1 MVYKALYRTYR
12 PQTFEALA
20 GQEHVVKTLQNAVKE
35 NRIGHAY
42 LFCGPRGT
50 GKTTVAKI
58 LAKAIN
64 CEDPDHKPCN
74 HCTNCRTLMEGDH
87 PDIIEIDAASNNGV
101 DEVRNLIDKVKYAPI
116 QGKYKVYIIDE
127 VHMMSQGAFNA
138 LLKTLEEPPSHVVFI
153 LATTEPQKVLT
164 TIVSRCQRFDFTR
177 VSEQDIIT
185 RLYTVIKEEHV
196 HCDEDAIEMI
206 AKLSDGGMRDAL
218 SILEQ
223 CLAYSPEHL
232 TLKDIN
238 EVYGLISSEQKIQ
251 FLRILLG
258 KNMQRVLQYLD
269 QLMGKGTDIKRL
281 TYDLIDILKDVV
293 IDHHTKDTS
302 LLKILTKSNI
312 GMISPFMTTED
323 CFQWIDILLDAA
335 NHYALNTNPYI
346 YFELAILKICHQFG
360 QLQEKVKKIEDDI
373 SIDEE
378 RVEVSTGEEMI
389 EEVQEPKVHFVEEN
403 AIDEEKEEK
412 ESSLEESPTEEN
424 KISLVKIAFDDVL
437 NILVQA
443 DRRILNEARE
453 KWKIIPRYMANM
465 NTAKYASMLSG
476 CEPVAA
482 AEGGLILSFEFQPE
496 ANLVNYFENYK
507 GVKNFITEILG
518 RDFEFIAVTRTNWID
533 IRNQYLKLRQINQL
547 PVAKPITLTHI
558 ERYKDKEE
566 KNTLTESQLYAQNL
580 FGDIVEFTEE
590 SYEH

>member
-12 PQTFEALA
+12 PQTFESLA
-20 GQEHVVKTLQNAVKE
+20 GQEHIVKTLQNAVKE

-50 GKTTVAKI
+50 GKTSVAKI

-74 HCTNCRTLMEGDH
+74 HCANCRTLMEGEH

-101 DEVRNLIDKVKYAPI
+101 DEVRSLIDKVKYAPI

-153 LATTEPQKVLT
+153 LATTEPQKVLP

-177 VSEQDIIT
+177 VSEHDIIS
-185 RLYTVIKEEHV
+185 RLHTVITQEDV

-218 SILEQ
+218 S
-223 CLAYSPEHL
+223 PHHL
-232 TLKDIN
+232 TLQDIN
-238 EVYGLISSEQKIQ
+238 EIYGLISSEQKIQ

-269 QLMGKGTDIKRL
+269 KLMQKGTDIKRL

-293 IDHHTKDTS
+293 IYHHTKDVS
-302 LLKILTKSNI
+302 LLKVLTRSNI
-312 GMISPFMTTED
+312 DMISPFITVED
-323 CFQWIDILLDAA
+323 CFLFIDILLDAA
-335 NHYALNTNPYI
+335 NHYMLSTDPYI
-346 YFELAILKICHQFG
+346 YFELAILKVCHQV
-360 QLQEKVKKIEDDI
+360 EKVEEHIEVIDDQEDDLTI
-373 SIDEE
+373 EE
-378 RVEVSTGEEMI
+378 AEETI
-389 EEVQEPKVHFVEEN
+389 EEVKEEDPEEPRIHFVEEEPSSEETQKLEVVS
-403 AIDEEKEEK
+403 EEKEESIKK
-412 ESSLEESPTEEN
+412 EP
-424 KISLVKIAFDDVL
+424 IDLVKIDFEDVL

-453 KWKIIPRYMANM
+453 KWKIIPRYMSNM
-465 NTAKYASMLSG
+465 NTAKCASMLSG

-482 AEGGLILSFEFQPE
+482 AQGGLILSFEFQPE

-507 GVKNFITEILG
+507 AVKQFITEILG
-518 RDFEFIAVTRTNWID
+518 SCFDFIAVTRTNWID

-547 PVAKPITLTHI
+547 PTPKPIQLSHI
-558 ERYKDKEE
+558 ERYKDVKEE
-566 KNTLTESQLYAQNL
+566 NTLTKSQQYAQDL

-590 SYEH
+590 QYEH